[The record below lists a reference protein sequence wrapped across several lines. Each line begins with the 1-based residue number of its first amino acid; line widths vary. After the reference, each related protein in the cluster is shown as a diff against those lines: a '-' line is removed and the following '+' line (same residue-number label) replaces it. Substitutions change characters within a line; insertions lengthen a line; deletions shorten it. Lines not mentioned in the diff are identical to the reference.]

1 MPRFAYTSDTIAR
14 LAKLLDAS
22 IKTPSP
28 SYSERM
34 LSRNSPRYLNTLK
47 SWGNDLSPEAVRG
60 LVEQSGKGALED
72 YGLHLPE
79 NLRSYRGL
87 VLPEGRS
94 FEPVSSNI
102 QSSTIDR
109 GHAKDFSGLSD
120 PESLEDG
127 WRGQLARI
135 APGPRNMVIPNPFT
149 GEDEYLI
156 PRKAPFRILT
166 PGAEDKDVID
176 VERMS
181 KGGSIAESLA
191 KLAKLLGRGSEEAAP
206 AVERSAPVSSLSSPV
221 LTDVPP
227 GSGRSAPRDPRM
239 EGLQSLVTNQ
249 PMDDGYYQWA
259 VKKPNGQ
266 VHGAPF
272 EFKGSAL
279 HVADG
284 LNKQIPG
291 HTVEAIPTDLSPL
304 NRFTPQP
311 RPVDPLKKMSA
322 EEVDELMSR
331 SGAGSFTDPGN
342 GMAEGGSFDPVSSA
356 RERVS
361 GQSSPGSPGVS
372 GAIKDAVDALKSW
385 MAGPRRE
392 IAAGR
397 EESIMRPAEESHA
410 DGGTTGVSTEHEQG
424 HAGLLKRFGTRVAE
438 QAYGLDDQGNP
449 ALGGRAW
456 TKGQGGTPMGFL
468 DEVTSIPHNLISL
481 ARTTRGLVD
490 APFAKHMPGYAQS
503 QDNMLDSMDP
513 QWSKDASDRLER
525 LRQGMNRRFG
535 VDEAQT
541 FPEHMTDAAASL
553 VSPVPAAGEGKAAG
567 AAGRLIEMTMPVR
580 PRTLKNF
587 AQDATMMGGASTG
600 IDALTQRLS
609 RLRAQQTPQGGGT
622 PVDPE
627 HFSQDMG
634 VNPGPQQNIRNNH
647 QMVPL
652 VASDGSIV
660 FGVDPNTF

>member
-1 MPRFAYTSDTIAR
+1 MPKLTSAT
-14 LAKLLDAS
+14 
-22 IKTPSP
+22 
-28 SYSERM
+28 
-34 LSRNSPRYLNTLK
+34 
-47 SWGNDLSPEAVRG
+47 EA
-60 LVEQSGKGALED
+60 
-72 YGLHLPE
+72 
-79 NLRSYRGL
+79 
-87 VLPEGRS
+87 
-94 FEPVSSNI
+94 
-102 QSSTIDR
+102 
-109 GHAKDFSGLSD
+109 
-120 PESLEDG
+120 
-127 WRGQLARI
+127 
-135 APGPRNMVIPNPFT
+135 
-149 GEDEYLI
+149 
-156 PRKAPFRILT
+156 
-166 PGAEDKDVID
+166 
-176 VERMS
+176 
-181 KGGSIAESLA
+181 LA
-191 KLAKLLGRGSEEAAP
+191 KLAKLLGRSSEEAAP
-206 AVERSAPVSSLSSPV
+206 AVERSAPVANLSSSP
-221 LTDVPP
+221 LTDVSS
-227 GSGRSAPRDPRM
+227 GSGRSVPRDPRM

-249 PMDDGYYQWA
+249 PMDGGYYQWA
-259 VKKPNGQ
+259 VKKPNGE

-284 LNKQIPG
+284 LNRQLPG

-304 NRFTPQP
+304 DRFTPQQ
-311 RPVDPLKKMSA
+311 RQADPLQKMTP
-322 EEVDELMSR
+322 EQVDALMSKT
-331 SGAGSFTDPGN
+331 GAGDYT
-342 GMAEGGSFDPVSSA
+342 GMAEGGSFDPIASA

-372 GAIKDAVDALKSW
+372 GAIKDAVEALKSW
-385 MAGPRRE
+385 MAGNRNE
-392 IAAGR
+392 IQEGR
-397 EESIMRPAEESHA
+397 EASIMRPAEESHA

-468 DEVTSIPHNLISL
+468 DEVTSIPHNLVSL

-490 APFAKHMPGYAQS
+490 APFAKHMPGYAQA
-503 QDNMLDSMDP
+503 QDNMLDSIDP
-513 QWSKDASDRLER
+513 QWSKDASDRLDR
-525 LRQGMNRRFG
+525 LRQGMNKRFG
-535 VDEAQT
+535 VDDAQN

-553 VSPVPAAGEGKAAG
+553 ISPIPAAGEGKAAG

-580 PRTLKNF
+580 PRSLKNF

-600 IDALTQRLS
+600 IDALTQRLA
-609 RLRAQQTPQGGGT
+609 RLRAQQQQQQGGGT

-634 VNPGPQQNIRNNH
+634 VDPGPQQNIHNNH